1 MARGTPD
8 LLKAFLAES
17 PSLARF
23 FRRSTG
29 SAAAAEDLS
38 QEVWLRLA
46 SVDAMAIANVPA
58 YLWRISENLAA
69 DAARTRARRRLSAT
83 EVDDIL
89 AVPDPAPDPEA
100 ALIAK
105 DSAERLV
112 SALATLPR
120 RRRAIL
126 LAARIERVSHR
137 DLAAAHGVSTR
148 TIEIE
153 IRKAV
158 EHLARAMAEP

>member
-1 MARGTPD
+1 VARGTPD

-17 PSLARF
+17 PSLTRF

-38 QEVWLRLA
+38 QEVWLRIA
-46 SVDAMAIANVPA
+46 AVEAVGIANVPA

-69 DAARTRARRRLSAT
+69 DAARTRARRRLTAS
-83 EVDDIL
+83 EIEDIL

-105 DSAERLV
+105 ERAERLV
-112 SALATLPR
+112 CAMETLPR

-126 LAARIERVSHR
+126 LAARIERVPHR
-137 DLAAAHGVSTR
+137 DLAAAYGVSTR

-158 EHLARAMAEP
+158 EHLARALAEP